1 MVKCNGQYMLVNMNA
16 YSFSS
21 HLEILNVIRTDI
33 AIAMN
38 ENNMC
43 VEYLS

>member
-1 MVKCNGQYMLVNMNA
+1 MNA
-16 YSFSS
+16 YTFTSNI
-21 HLEILNVIRTDI
+21 EILNVIRTDI
-33 AIAMN
+33 TIVMN